1 MEVSDKRQFLASSA
15 ARCPP
20 RMRAGRQAGRQ
31 EQPGKGKGDWLARVN
46 GGSKQT

>member
-31 EQPGKGKGDWLARVN
+31 EQPGKGKGRLAGAGKWRE
-46 GGSKQT
+46 